1 MSSSKGK
8 IQNPKKYVRRR
19 GVARIDVIANR
30 AIIEKWL
37 DDQFNAEAIYY
48 GLISNKLI
56 GESYSYRTFLRA
68 LYDLIPK
75 SRANISRPS
84 KTRDTSVLVEES
96 SEKTEIESPRNTE
109 EVILPKKEIQCPR
122 NVVVKTNVQ
131 TFAIPSNNITGDD
144 D

>member
-1 MSSSKGK
+1 M
-8 IQNPKKYVRRR
+8 RRR

-56 GESYSYRTFLRA
+56 EESYSYRTFLRA
-68 LYDLIPK
+68 LYDLVPK

-84 KTRDTSVLVEES
+84 KTRDTSVLVDEP
-96 SEKTEIESPRNTE
+96 SEKTEMESPKGTE
-109 EVILPKKEIQCPR
+109 EVISPKKEMQGPK
-122 NVVVKTNVQ
+122 NVVVKSKIQ